1 MGYYSD
7 RTGNTAAGNL
17 DRELKM
23 MRKEAQ
29 RLALLQSRGK
39 LTYEEVMEAR
49 RRFTGIYCPILE
61 RAIGY

>member
-7 RTGNTAAGNL
+7 RTGNTAASNL

-29 RLALLQSRGK
+29 RLALLQSSGK

-49 RRFTGIYCPILE
+49 RRFVGIYRPILE
-61 RAIGY
+61 KAIGY